1 MSTIP
6 NGKYVEPR
14 QTIFVPWSSFWY
26 AQAWGTVGRLPFTN
40 ILRRSTPCMTGR
52 KKASIAESLKAEF

>member
-14 QTIFVPWSSFWY
+14 QTMLVPWSSFWY
-26 AQAWGTVGRLPFTN
+26 AQDV
-40 ILRRSTPCMTGR
+40 ILAKDRSSHVNR
-52 KKASIAESLKAEF
+52 ALV

>member
-14 QTIFVPWSSFWY
+14 QTILVPWSSFWY
-26 AQAWGTVGRLPFTN
+26 AQP
-40 ILRRSTPCMTGR
+40 SQP
-52 KKASIAESLKAEF
+52 